1 MSKATETTEQK
12 PTKVAKKESSGL
24 IVPDNL
30 ANMFVEDAGAGQAGV
45 SMEHLALPFIRM
57 IQNGSPSVRKQT
69 QSILRVQKKVTSST
83 QSHRELYKQDKGI
96 FVVPCAFEFAC
107 ILSLSL

>member
-45 SMEHLALPFIRM
+45 SMEHLAFTFIRM
-57 IQNGSPSVRKQT
+57 IQNGSPGAQENKH
-69 QSILRVQKKVTSST
+69 KV
-83 QSHRELYKQDKGI
+83 Y
-96 FVVPCAFEFAC
+96 
-107 ILSLSL
+107 

>member
-45 SMEHLALPFIRM
+45 SMEHLALP
-57 IQNGSPSVRKQT
+57 
-69 QSILRVQKKVTSST
+69 
-83 QSHRELYKQDKGI
+83 
-96 FVVPCAFEFAC
+96 
-107 ILSLSL
+107 LSA